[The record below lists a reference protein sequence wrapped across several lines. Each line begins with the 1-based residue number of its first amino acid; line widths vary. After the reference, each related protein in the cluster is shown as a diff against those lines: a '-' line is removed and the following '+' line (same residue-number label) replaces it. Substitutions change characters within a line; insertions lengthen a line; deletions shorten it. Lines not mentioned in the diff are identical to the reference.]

1 MIIVMKIIMYYN
13 NQSVWSLDYDNW
25 LWFVKMR
32 NFLFYSLIWQ
42 VEQLGKLDFQHP

>member
-13 NQSVWSLDYDNW
+13 NRSVW
-25 LWFVKMR
+25 LWFIKMR
-32 NFLFYSLIWQ
+32 IFLFYSLIWQ